1 MQVTDF
7 VTSGD
12 ERAQQYVYRRVYET
26 ASSFPVQFG
35 KSSPASKNAEQ
46 QLTQV
51 TQEALTAA

>member
-26 ASSFPVQFG
+26 ASSFPV
-35 KSSPASKNAEQ
+35 
-46 QLTQV
+46 
-51 TQEALTAA
+51 